1 MMSPILQRVMLYPLI
16 IIAVIYTVLIVLALR
31 SDGMIFLPQPSSY
44 SDRDLTNQRIVD
56 GRNVYSNVHTAD
68 SPYQMFKLHSGAGND
83 AHTITALYLPNP
95 DARFTLLMSHG
106 NAEDIGENRDLYA
119 EYAARGFAVFAYD
132 YRGYGT
138 STGTPTERGAYAD
151 ERAAWD
157 YMVNTLHI
165 PPSRII
171 IHGTSVGCGP
181 AVELAAHLS
190 TLPPDARVGDASS
203 KGSTQGSGAKLN
215 DSSGRP
221 AALVLRS
228 PFRSAFTVLTH
239 VQILPWDKFNNARLI
254 RKVRMPVLV
263 VHGMADNVIPFA
275 HGQAVFHNAA
285 PIGDQ
290 DAPLT
295 RDGGKQHLWIPNAGH
310 NDIFV
315 IAAQPYFD
323 KLKSFAAQLP

>member
-1 MMSPILQRVMLYPLI
+1 MSPIIHRLMLYPLI
-16 IIAVIYTVLIVLALR
+16 ILAVIYTVLIFLALR
-31 SDGMIFLPQPSSY
+31 SDRMIFLPQPSSY
-44 SDRDLTNQRIVD
+44 SDRDLTNQRIID
-56 GRNVYSNVHTAD
+56 GRNVYTPTPTAD
-68 SPYQMFKLHSGAGND
+68 SPYKMFKLATGTGKD
-83 AHTITALYLPNP
+83 AATITALYLPNP

-106 NAEDIGENRDLYA
+106 NAEDFGENRDLYA
-119 EYAARGFAVFAYD
+119 EYATRGFAIFAYD

-138 STGTPTERGAYAD
+138 STGTSSERSVNLD

-157 YMVNTLHI
+157 FMVNSLHI

-181 AVELAAHLS
+181 AVELAAQLS
-190 TLPPDARVGDASS
+190 SLPID
-203 KGSTQGSGAKLN
+203 Q
-215 DSSGRP
+215 RP

-239 VQILPWDKFNNARLI
+239 VPLLPWDKFNNARRI
-254 RKVRMPVLV
+254 RDVRMPVLV
-263 VHGMADNVIPFA
+263 IHGMNDTVIPFA

-295 RDGGKQHLWIPNAGH
+295 SVSGKQHLWIPNAGH

-315 IAAQPYFD
+315 IATQTYFT
-323 KLKSFAAQLP
+323 KLQSFAAQLP